1 MRLSCHFL
9 PFLLT
14 GVSECKHILSRMLV
28 TNPANRATLQEVMSH
43 PWMVRGFMGP
53 PAIHLVQREPLRAD
67 DLDRQVIKGMKGF
80 DFGTDDD
87 VEKKLIKVL
96 ESESYQR
103 AVREWERKRGL
114 GANGFGANGN
124 GTGAYA
130 LSNSSLNMSID
141 GSQTRLD
148 VMSSVSSTSGGGGSK
163 KGKRFSGFDYYRR
176 KLFSPAA
183 SPPGSPS
190 TTTGSFFLTWFS
202 SNTDMFRFRRSLD
215 CPSRSNQV
223 LPPPDL
229 HVLPCSRETR
239 TRPRL
244 RPGSLCQLATVDGD
258 SRHCRPGCLGRAD
271 TGDG

>member
-1 MRLSCHFL
+1 
-9 PFLLT
+9 
-14 GVSECKHILSRMLV
+14 
-28 TNPANRATLQEVMSH
+28 
-43 PWMVRGFMGP
+43 MGP

-87 VEKKLIKVL
+87 VERKLIKVL

-124 GTGAYA
+124 GTGTYA

-148 VMSSVSSTSGGGGSK
+148 VMSSVSSISGGGGSK

-183 SPPGSPS
+183 SPPGSPN
-190 TTTGSFFLTWFS
+190 TTSGVCFLATRLF
-202 SNTDMFRFRRSLD
+202 NTDKFRFCRYLQCS
-215 CPSRSNQV
+215 SRSNQGI
-223 LPPPDL
+223 PPPNL
-229 HVLPCSRETR
+229 HVLPRSGKAR
-239 TRPRL
+239 T
-244 RPGSLCQLATVDGD
+244 
-258 SRHCRPGCLGRAD
+258 
-271 TGDG
+271 